1 MDFSMRGGGEKVPSP
16 MAAKSGSNG
25 IAAAEMKPAGDNGAI
40 ETDACI
46 GAESPDCAINN
57 G

>member
-25 IAAAEMKPAGDNGAI
+25 IAAAEMKPAGDK
-40 ETDACI
+40 TDACI